1 MFIDDYMYE
10 AINMARIAYNS
21 DEVPVGAVI
30 VKDERIIGR
39 GSNRVISD
47 QSVVSHAEIN
57 AINDACKNLENYR
70 LKNCEIYITLEPC
83 HMCTKAIVDARINHI
98 YFGAAEPKTGAIHSI
113 DTFLEK
119 DHLNHKVSFSGGH
132 MEALS
137 TKLLRDFFQA
147 RRP

>member
-83 HMCTKAIVDARINHI
+83 HMCAKAIVDARIKSL
-98 YFGAAEPKTGAIHSI
+98 YFGAKEPKTGSVESI
-113 DTFLEK
+113 DQFLNM
-119 DHLNHKVSFSGGH
+119 DHLNHKVDFSGGY
-132 MEALS
+132 MEKES
-137 TKLLRDFFQA
+137 SKLLKDFFQSK
-147 RRP
+147 RV